1 MALLQRAETGGL
13 GRQLRE
19 EARRF
24 PGGSN
29 RAFRRAL
36 HAWARALWADKTK
49 GAPGFPAFEEFE
61 QVGEEAMPT
70 IAEANWDR
78 WEAGL
83 RAEGKEQ
90 GMRQGVQQ
98 GVRQD
103 VQQGIRQG
111 RVEEGARVVKRLAAL
126 KFGPKTAER
135 LSSLVDSLR
144 ARKALDQVGDWI
156 IECDSGDELLS
167 RVSALRAKGAATA
180 NESKPMG

>member
-1 MALLQRAETGGL
+1 MTSGAPPAEDWPLENRVSATVRLQRAETGGL

-24 PGGSN
+24 PGGAN

-36 HAWARALWADKTK
+36 HAWARALWADKTS
-49 GAPGFPAFEEFE
+49 GAPGFPTFEEFE
-61 QVGEEAMPT
+61 RTGAEAMPT

-90 GMRQGVQQ
+90 G
-98 GVRQD
+98 
-103 VQQGIRQG
+103 IRQG
-111 RVEEGARVVKRLAAL
+111 RVEGEARVVKRLAAL
-126 KFGPKTAER
+126 KFGPRTAER
-135 LSSLVDSLR
+135 LSNLVDSLR

-167 RVSALRAKGAATA
+167 RMSALRAKGG
-180 NESKPMG
+180 NGQ